1 MSEGQWSYDETE
13 GESRV
18 VDLLPRED
26 GQLDDAVRVT
36 GVLFRLLSDAGKLA
50 RFDAE
55 WAEDRDLTIGAGNC
69 HILARVLCEELQSQ
83 GLPAKWVCA
92 TIQADYPR
100 RPLDHSWVELNGVAI
115 EMSDGEIHVGLA
127 GELRALSEAKDVVEH
142 ACNAK
147 EAYGSTRPPIPSQPA
162 SDDESIKVSH

>member
-1 MSEGQWSYDETE
+1 MSDGQWSYDETPV
-13 GESRV
+13 ESRV

-26 GQLDDAVRVT
+26 GELDDAVRVT
-36 GVLFRLLSDAGKLA
+36 GVLFRLLSDAGKLT

-55 WAEDRDLTIGAGNC
+55 WAKDRDLTIGAGNC
-69 HILARVLCEELQSQ
+69 HTLARVLCEELQAQ

-100 RPLDHSWVELNGVAI
+100 RALDHSWVELNSVAI
-115 EMSDGEIHVGLA
+115 EMSDSEIHIGLA
-127 GELRALSEAKDVVEH
+127 SELRKLSAAKDVVEH

-147 EAYGSTRPPIPSQPA
+147 EAYGSMRPA
-162 SDDESIKVSH
+162 SPSELPPPDGAIKVSH